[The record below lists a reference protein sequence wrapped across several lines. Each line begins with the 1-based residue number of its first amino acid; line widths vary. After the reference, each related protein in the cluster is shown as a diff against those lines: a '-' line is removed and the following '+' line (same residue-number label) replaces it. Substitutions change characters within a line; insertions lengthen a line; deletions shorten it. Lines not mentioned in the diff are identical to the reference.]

1 MALGRFQTTSLT
13 NAGTLLSGGFKMG
26 YAATAGSF
34 VGTVGTALG
43 IGNLTGFT
51 ENIEMTTTQAGNSNM
66 PIEQV
71 AVHTVTVSFD
81 LLELWPTSFDAIR
94 GGSLDTVNAGTDGT
108 YTTGTANTNVISTGG
123 LTTIDTAA
131 FCFQN
136 TTYVATVAKKTYL
149 VIYKA
154 RIESGMVWAPKTDHD
169 TDPVMVYPFTI
180 TGEVDTSRTAG
191 DQLFVIETELGV

>member
-26 YAATAGSF
+26 YAPTAGSF
-34 VGTVGTALG
+34 IGTVGTALG
-43 IGNLTGFT
+43 LGNLTGLT
-51 ENIEMTTTQAGNSNM
+51 GNIELTTTQAGNSNM

-71 AVHTVTVSFD
+71 AVHTVTVTFD
-81 LLELWPTSFDAIR
+81 LLELWPTTFDAIR

-108 YTTGTANTNVISTGG
+108 YFTGTGNTNVISTGG
-123 LTTIDTAA
+123 LTTIDTLA
-131 FCFQN
+131 FCFEN
-136 TTYVATVAKKTYL
+136 TTYVDAAAKRTKL

-154 RIESGMVWAPKTDHD
+154 RIEQGLTFTPKTDHD
-169 TDPVMVYPFTI
+169 TDPVMVYPFTL
-180 TGEVDTSRTAG
+180 TGEVDTDRTAG